1 MNADPI
7 LRWVIH
13 RVEGDRPI
21 VGESSTLFADF
32 QDWMTQRHEVRTEE
46 NRYSLTRFVQY
57 LTKNCDLTRVPE
69 GSTERGLYKS
79 NTSHIELSSD
89 RLREELIRCQYL
101 RPTAAQV
108 FAEGDLVPV
117 PTPAETKT
125 GRRRVLAPI
134 FRETEEVATVTVPT
148 LPQ

>member
-1 MNADPI
+1 
-7 LRWVIH
+7 
-13 RVEGDRPI
+13 
-21 VGESSTLFADF
+21 
-32 QDWMTQRHEVRTEE
+32 MTQRHEVRTEE

-108 FAEGDLVPV
+108 FAEEPALQAVDPV
-117 PTPAETKT
+117 AQRMA
-125 GRRRVLAPI
+125 RRRVLAPI
-134 FRETEEVATVTVPT
+134 FREVEEVTVPT